1 MQSRTE
7 ISKIG
12 EFGLIDRVT
21 KDIATYNASSIK
33 GIGDDAAV
41 VNSAQHQVLTTDLLI
56 EGIHFDLVY
65 TPLKHLGYKAIM
77 VNLSDVY
84 AMNAF
89 PKQVLVSFGISN
101 RFSVEA
107 IDEIYAG
114 MKLAC
119 QRYQVDI
126 VGGDTTSSP
135 QGLVIS
141 VTAIGEQSFEK
152 IAYRNGAKEGDL
164 LCVSGDLGAAYMG
177 LKILQREKQ
186 VFLNAPEASIELDKF
201 TYIVERQLKPEARK
215 DIIQF
220 FDTEQLVPTSMID
233 ISDGLSSEI
242 LHICQ
247 QSNVGCTLEEEHVP
261 IANETYDTALSLNID
276 PITCALNGGE
286 DYELLFTINPKD
298 KAIVD
303 KNHDI
308 AIIGEITDALLGIKL
323 HTKGGNYHDIIAM
336 GWDGMKK
343 NV

>member
-1 MQSRTE
+1 M
-7 ISKIG
+7 
-12 EFGLIDRVT
+12 
-21 KDIATYNASSIK
+21 
-33 GIGDDAAV
+33 
-41 VNSAQHQVLTTDLLI
+41 
-56 EGIHFDLVY
+56 
-65 TPLKHLGYKAIM
+65 
-77 VNLSDVY
+77 
-84 AMNAF
+84 
-89 PKQVLVSFGISN
+89 
-101 RFSVEA
+101 
-107 IDEIYAG
+107 
-114 MKLAC
+114 
-119 QRYQVDI
+119 
-126 VGGDTTSSP
+126 
-135 QGLVIS
+135 
-141 VTAIGEQSFEK
+141 
-152 IAYRNGAKEGDL
+152 
-164 LCVSGDLGAAYMG
+164 
-177 LKILQREKQ
+177 QREKQ